1 MVAMRVQKVSDRQ
14 LISLFLSGD
23 SNSIEHLIM
32 RHKDRVFGFIMSKV
46 KDVDISNDIFQEV
59 FIKVINKLKEGRYNE
74 EGKFLSWLLRISHN
88 MVIDYFRKESR
99 NRMIRSSEEFDV
111 FSKLTEEEMSSE
123 SKIYK
128 QQVYKDLRSLITC
141 LSDEQRIVLE
151 MRYYSG
157 MSFKEISEECN
168 ISINTALGRMRYA
181 LMNLRKLKE
190 KHQTNLVI

>member
-46 KDVDISNDIFQEV
+46 KDVDISNDIFQV

>member
-1 MVAMRVQKVSDRQ
+1 MRVQKVSDRQ